1 MAGGGRNIG
10 SILKYKFEYLLTRLV
25 GFFAKL
31 VPLKLAHFIGDRLG
45 DLFFFVIKTRKNVAL
60 KNLHASFGDEKNNR
74 ELKAIVHRNYRHF
87 GRVLMEF
94 ARIPLLKRATILDQ
108 IPIHN
113 IRLVTEAISQG
124 KGLMILSGHFGN
136 WEYMA
141 AALANVGTD
150 LYCVFKEQK
159 NLAVDNIIK
168 QVRMSVGLRPFKTK
182 GGAAKGILKALKE
195 KKAVLILD
203 DQDAGRKGEMIEFF
217 SRPASTARGPALIAI
232 KHRVPVIMAFGV
244 REPDGLIRIHLEKFP
259 KTDKFAESDEG
270 VKQFLMQY
278 NKILEQYIRKYP
290 EQWFWLHRRWK
301 TQLVKG
307 EL

>member
-1 MAGGGRNIG
+1 MAGGGNIG
-10 SILKYKFEYLLTRLV
+10 AILKYKFEYLLTRLV

-45 DLFFFVIKTRKNVAL
+45 DLFFFIIRIRKNVAL
-60 KNLHASFGDEKNNR
+60 KNLEASFGNEKSEP
-74 ELKAIVHRNYRHF
+74 ELKYIIHQNYRHF

-94 ARIPLLKRATILDQ
+94 ARIPLLQRATILDQ
-108 IPIHN
+108 IPVHN
-113 IRLVTEAISQG
+113 IEWATEAISQG
-124 KGLMILSGHFGN
+124 KGLIILSGHFGN

-141 AALANVGTD
+141 AALANVGTE

-168 QVRMSVGLRPFKTK
+168 QFRMNVGLRPFKVK

-195 KKAVLILD
+195 KNAVLIVG
-203 DQDAGRKGEMIEFF
+203 DQDAGRKGEMIEFLG
-217 SRPASTARGPALIAI
+217 RPASTARGPALIAI

-244 REPDGLIRIHLEKFP
+244 REEDGQIRVHLEKFP
-259 KTDKFAESDEG
+259 GVDNFPDSDDG
-270 VKQFLMQY
+270 VKQFLIQY
-278 NKILEQYIRKYP
+278 NKILERYIRKYP

-307 EL
+307 E